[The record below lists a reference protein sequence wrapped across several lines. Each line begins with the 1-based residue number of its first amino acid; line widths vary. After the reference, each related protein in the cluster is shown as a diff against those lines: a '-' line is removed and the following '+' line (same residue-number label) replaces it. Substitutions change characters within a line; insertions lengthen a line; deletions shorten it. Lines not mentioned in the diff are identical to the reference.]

1 MKFEFREEGAD
12 GVAASRSQLPDNSLR
27 RLEFD
32 LPNKLLA
39 QLVGCGAAYLAA
51 MYVAFRQA
59 SGLGLIFV
67 VFGLVLVAY
76 YGLPLLMQ
84 RTSGRQQ
91 ADQARRGARRVVSGG
106 IDTASGYL
114 SGRAAYAQVMTVP
127 LLMVA
132 WAIIMATMM

>member
-1 MKFEFREEGAD
+1 MKFEFREEH
-12 GVAASRSQLPDNSLR
+12 GVAIEGAKQGVLAPEQGVR
-27 RLEFD
+27 RLDFD

-39 QLVGCGAAYLAA
+39 QLVGAGAAYLSI
-51 MYVAFRQA
+51 MYVAFEA
-59 SGLGLIFV
+59 GTGLGLIFV

-76 YGLPLLMQ
+76 YGLPLIM
-84 RTSGRQQ
+84 QQ
-91 ADQARRGARRVVSGG
+91 ASGPNKDDVPRKGAWG

-132 WAIIMATMM
+132 WAIFVAVIT

>member
-1 MKFEFREEGAD
+1 MKFEFRED
-12 GVAASRSQLPDNSLR
+12 GVETGVASPIRPPEHSLR

-39 QLVGCGAAYLAA
+39 QLFGCGAAYLAT
-51 MYVAFRQA
+51 MYVAFRGGV
-59 SGLGLIFV
+59 GLGLIFV

-84 RTSGRQQ
+84 RTSGRKQD
-91 ADQARRGARRVVSGG
+91 DQPRRGAWG

-127 LLMVA
+127 LLMVL
-132 WAIIMATMM
+132 WAISMVILI

>member
-1 MKFEFREEGAD
+1 MKFEFREEGVQT
-12 GVAASRSQLPDNSLR
+12 GVASPEKLPEHSLR
-27 RLEFD
+27 RLDFD
-32 LPNKLLA
+32 LPNKVLG
-39 QLVGCGAAYLAA
+39 QLVLTGVVYLAT
-51 MYVAFRQA
+51 MYVAFRNA

-76 YGLPLLMQ
+76 YGLPLMMQ
-84 RTSGRQQ
+84 RVSGRKRD
-91 ADQARRGARRVVSGG
+91 DQARRGAWG

-132 WAIIMATMM
+132 WAIIVGLIT

>member
-1 MKFEFREEGAD
+1 MKFEFREEHGTAIAGSRAPD
-12 GVAASRSQLPDNSLR
+12 QGVR
-27 RLEFD
+27 RLDFG

-39 QLVGCGAAYLAA
+39 QVVGAGAAYLAI
-51 MYVAFRQA
+51 MYVAFRA
-59 SGLGLIFV
+59 AAGLGLIFV

-84 RTSGRQQ
+84 RTSGREEN
-91 ADQARRGARRVVSGG
+91 DIPRRGAWG

-132 WAIIMATMM
+132 WAIFVSFLA

>member
-1 MKFEFREEGAD
+1 MKFEFRETQDVALAGTKPAD
-12 GVAASRSQLPDNSLR
+12 PAPEQGVR

-39 QLVGCGAAYLAA
+39 GVVATGAAYLAI
-51 MYVAFRQA
+51 MYVAFRA
-59 SGLGLIFV
+59 GTGLALIFV

-76 YGLPLLMQ
+76 YGLPLMMQ
-84 RTSGRQQ
+84 QVSGAKR
-91 ADQARRGARRVVSGG
+91 DEMPRRGAWG

-114 SGRAAYAQVMTVP
+114 SGRAAFAQVMTVP

-132 WAIIMATMM
+132 WALFVSVIA

>member
-1 MKFEFREEGAD
+1 MKFDFRED
-12 GVAASRSQLPDNSLR
+12 SSASISATRPPAPEQDLR

-32 LPNKLLA
+32 LPNKLLV
-39 QLVGCGAAYLAA
+39 QLVLSSAAYLAT
-51 MYVAFRQA
+51 MYLAFRGA

-67 VFGLVLVAY
+67 VFALVLTAY

-84 RTSGRQQ
+84 RVSGRSK
-91 ADQARRGARRVVSGG
+91 AEPPRRGAWG

-127 LLMVA
+127 LVMVA
-132 WAIIMATMM
+132 WAICMTVLI

>member
-1 MKFEFREEGAD
+1 MKFEFREEH
-12 GVAASRSQLPDNSLR
+12 GVAIEGAKQAVPAPEQGVR
-27 RLEFD
+27 RLDFD

-39 QLVGCGAAYLAA
+39 QLVGAGAAYLSI
-51 MYVAFRQA
+51 MYVAFQA
-59 SGLGLIFV
+59 GTGLGLIFV

-76 YGLPLLMQ
+76 YGLPLMM
-84 RTSGRQQ
+84 QQ
-91 ADQARRGARRVVSGG
+91 ASGPNKDDVPHRGAWG

-132 WAIIMATMM
+132 WAIFVAVIT

>member
-12 GVAASRSQLPDNSLR
+12 GAVASRSQLPDNSLR

-91 ADQARRGARRVVSGG
+91 ADRARRGAWG

>member
-1 MKFEFREEGAD
+1 MKFEFREEGAQT
-12 GVAASRSQLPDNSLR
+12 AATSAKAAPDNSLR

-51 MYVAFRQA
+51 MYVAFRAA

-84 RTSGRQQ
+84 RTSGRRRD
-91 ADQARRGARRVVSGG
+91 DQDRRGAWG

-127 LLMVA
+127 LLMVL

>member
-1 MKFEFREEGAD
+1 MKFEFREEHGTAIEGSRAPEQ
-12 GVAASRSQLPDNSLR
+12 GVR
-27 RLEFD
+27 RLDFD

-39 QLVGCGAAYLAA
+39 QVVGAGAAYLAI
-51 MYVAFRQA
+51 MYVAFRA
-59 SGLGLIFV
+59 AAGLGLIFV

-84 RTSGRQQ
+84 RTSGRREN
-91 ADQARRGARRVVSGG
+91 DIPRRGAWG

-132 WAIIMATMM
+132 WAVFVSFLA